1 MNSSGVRCI
10 HLDAVGGVA
19 GDMFVAALLD
29 AFPGLAPRVL
39 ADARAV
45 LPEGVG
51 TPFLRAGLSGGLAVW
66 RFGLEGGHSHSHT
79 HSAHPSLALIAG
91 LDPATQASPAVLVEA
106 LDPRVEPGDEGAGC
120 RGLRSPPRRARGRES
135 VRNG

>member
-1 MNSSGVRCI
+1 MTSSGVRRI

-29 AFPGLAPRVL
+29 ALPGLAPRVL

-51 TPFLRAGLSGGLAVW
+51 TPFLRAGLSGGLAVR

-79 HSAHPSLALIAG
+79 HSAHRSLALMAG
-91 LDPATQASPAVLVEA
+91 PDPATQTSPAVLVEA
-106 LDPRVEPGDEGAGC
+106 LDPRVEPGDEGKRGSGEPAHHQSPTHGAGT
-120 RGLRSPPRRARGRES
+120 
-135 VRNG
+135 